1 MRAAICMILIIAS
14 AVLAAEELRP
24 DQEIFLDGAKA
35 FDAGQY
41 TTAAE
46 LFERLQRSYPNS
58 PLACPCRYAL
68 AEVYYSLQRYA
79 PAMRELN
86 GMDASCIRLIGR
98 GKVLLRKAWALYHMD
113 RRDEAGRLFLSAV
126 ESGGIAEREQQYA
139 MVMAGDVAY
148 ERGDMDAAIRSYN
161 RIITGSVPI
170 PLACQV
176 YSKIGRAHLRAGN
189 AGGARSAFTKVLELN
204 PGSEYADDALYGR
217 AWSQRMQK
225 NYTQA
230 AANWTQLTAN
240 YPNSPLVAEARFRL
254 GEENYRLKDYPNAI
268 LAFDS
273 VPESSDFGDDAA
285 YWRAWAYI
293 RMEEYSKAAYA
304 FDQLRVKYPQ
314 SRLVED
320 SRFRAAESHRDA
332 GEYDLAIMGYRVVIE
347 LGKDREYY
355 IPSLYG
361 MAQSSAMSGNL
372 ADAERYRT
380 ELLSTRRAG
389 DFAPRVFFDLGVAA
403 YNRKQYQTAIR
414 EFSTLI
420 NRYPDHTLMDEGL
433 YELGLSYMREE
444 QYDDAIQILRRCV
457 ELYPDG
463 VAGRN
468 AAYQLGW
475 ALFRSGEY
483 QRSADQ
489 FIRVAAQGGENA
501 LDARYRAG
509 DALYNAEKYREAIG
523 IYQQVIDLSPGS
535 DIAAVA
541 QNSIGWC
548 YDRMGRAVE
557 AIGAFQIVVDR
568 YPRSGIWD
576 DSAYKVAEYYH
587 SREDYQL
594 SVPVLQEIR
603 DTPTSSFWESSLLML
618 GEGLWQLDRKNDAL
632 SALRTLLE
640 REQSP
645 LRQDALLLLG
655 ELNWEEKRWSQA
667 RGYYTQFV
675 EEFPNHELVSLAL
688 LRVADGFAA
697 EEIWE
702 QASQAYTRAS
712 VAGADQNAC
721 LMGRCR
727 AAASLGDCTSAER
740 SAGVLEAQYADYTQ
754 TGDAIFWAGNCFYDS
769 GDDERAVRLL
779 LKVPILY
786 PDSEYADDA
795 LLYVAKARIRQQRPD
810 QAERQLDLL
819 LEKYPGSPHRAEA
832 QRLLTSMGGSN

>member
-1 MRAAICMILIIAS
+1 
-14 AVLAAEELRP
+14 
-24 DQEIFLDGAKA
+24 
-35 FDAGQY
+35 
-41 TTAAE
+41 
-46 LFERLQRSYPNS
+46 
-58 PLACPCRYAL
+58 
-68 AEVYYSLQRYA
+68 
-79 PAMRELN
+79 
-86 GMDASCIRLIGR
+86 
-98 GKVLLRKAWALYHMD
+98 MD
-113 RRDEAGRLFLSAV
+113 RRDEAGRLFLDAV
-126 ESGGIAEREQQYA
+126 RSEGIAEREQQYA

-148 ERGDMDAAIRSYN
+148 ERGEIDAAIQSYT
-161 RIITGSVPI
+161 RVIKGSAPI
-170 PLACQV
+170 PLTCQV

-189 AGGARSAFTKVLELN
+189 PGGARMAFTKVLEID

-225 NYTQA
+225 NYKQA
-230 AANWTQLTAN
+230 AANWTQLTSN
-240 YPNSPLVAEARFRL
+240 YPNSPLVSEARFRL
-254 GEENYRLKDYPNAI
+254 GEENYRMEDYPDAI

-273 VPESSDFGDDAA
+273 VPESSDFADDAA

-293 RMEEYSKAAYA
+293 RLDEYSKAAYA

-320 SRFRAAESHRDA
+320 SRFRAAEAHRDA

-347 LGKDREYY
+347 LGRDREYY

-380 ELLSTRRAG
+380 ELLSTQRAG

-403 YNRKQYQTAIR
+403 YNRKQYTTAIR

-420 NRYPDHTLMDEGL
+420 QRYPGHDLIDESL
-433 YELGLSYMREE
+433 YELGLAYMREE
-444 QYDDAIQILRRCV
+444 DYQNAIQTLRRCID
-457 ELYPDG
+457 LYPDG
-463 VAGRN
+463 IAGKN

-489 FIRVAAQGGENA
+489 FLQVASQGGENA
-501 LDARYRAG
+501 IDARYRAG
-509 DALYNAEKYREAIG
+509 DALYNAGKYREAIG
-523 IYQQVIDLSPGS
+523 VYQQVIDLSPGS
-535 DIAAVA
+535 ETAAVA

-548 YDRMGRAVE
+548 YDRLGRSVE

-576 DSAYKVAEYYH
+576 DSAFKVAEYYH

-594 SVPVLQEIR
+594 SVPVLEEIR
-603 DTPTSSFWESSLLML
+603 DTPTSSFWESSILML
-618 GEGLWQLDRKNDAL
+618 GEDLWQLDRKREAL
-632 SALRTLLE
+632 STIRMLLE

-645 LRQDALLLLG
+645 IREDALLLLG
-655 ELNWEEKRWSQA
+655 ELNWEDERWSQA
-667 RGYYTQFV
+667 RGYYTQFA
-675 EEFPNHELVSLAL
+675 EEFPNHELVAQAL

-697 EEIWE
+697 EEYWE

-712 VAGADQNAC
+712 VAGADQHAC

-740 SAGVLEAQYADYTQ
+740 AAGVLESQYADYKE
-754 TGDAIFWAGNCFYDS
+754 TGDAIFWAGTCFYEAD
-769 GDDERAVRLL
+769 DDERAVRFL

-786 PDSEYADDA
+786 PDSDYADDA
-795 LLYVAKARIRQQRPD
+795 LLFVAKARIRQQRPD
-810 QAERQLDLL
+810 QATRQLELL

-832 QRLLTSMGGSN
+832 ERLLASMGGSDR